1 MDKLEEEQP
10 TEPVPDRT
18 PAQDGVQVADYVIG
32 CTLDEFLAWIES
44 WDTPNE
50 LPEPTYRRIG

>member
-10 TEPVPDRT
+10 VKQPET
-18 PAQDGVQVADYVIG
+18 PAQAGVQVADYVIG

-50 LPEPTYRRIG
+50 LPEPIYRQIS